1 MPCGFHISQDDDL
14 VLITASQTIDLD
26 DAQSTFV
33 AVLAHP
39 DFEAHMPQLVDL
51 RGIEVSADLLDDG
64 VRQDYEPLAHFLI
77 REYRPKIDACVS
89 IVVDDDL
96 GTEAT
101 AAIFHLSCQLPDTE
115 LFDSYE
121 QALRW
126 LIHQEFGNPIRTPT
140 PPQ

>member
-14 VLITASQTIDLD
+14 VLITASQTIDLN

-39 DFEAHMPQLVDL
+39 DFRGHMPQLVDL
-51 RGIEVSADLLDDG
+51 RGIDVSVPLSSDG
-64 VRQDYEPLAHFLI
+64 ARENFEPLVHFLI
-77 REYRPKIDACVS
+77 QDYRPRISACVS

-96 GTEAT
+96 HAEAT

-126 LIHQEFGNPIRTPT
+126 LIYQEFDNPIRTPK
-140 PPQ
+140 PQP